1 MCLHINCYTFIYR
14 PERCNQTE
22 YTSVCVWEKAAR
34 PAAVLGRR
42 CDEALS
48 AGVHTCVG
56 PAPSPSSPGGS
67 LSSLPQAGCGAAG
80 CRLPRTRRC
89 EGAGCLRQAS
99 SLTDT
104 SPRLCPASRSWPP
117 PSPTKVGTT
126 PSQSPGTCGQVR
138 VRKPGPGSSS
148 PGSGPLASLLER
160 APGSVASK
168 FGVSLGKGKLL

>member
-1 MCLHINCYTFIYR
+1 MQPNRIY
-14 PERCNQTE
+14 ERVRVESCT
-22 YTSVCVWEKAAR
+22 R

-42 CDEALS
+42 WDEALS
-48 AGVHTCVG
+48 AGVHTRVG

-67 LSSLPQAGCGAAG
+67 FLPPPGRVRSRG

-126 PSQSPGTCGQVR
+126 PSQSPGTR
-138 VRKPGPGSSS
+138 PGARSEAGSRELVA
-148 PGSGPLASLLER
+148 GFRAASFPSR
-160 APGSVASK
+160 ARARLRG
-168 FGVSLGKGKLL
+168 F